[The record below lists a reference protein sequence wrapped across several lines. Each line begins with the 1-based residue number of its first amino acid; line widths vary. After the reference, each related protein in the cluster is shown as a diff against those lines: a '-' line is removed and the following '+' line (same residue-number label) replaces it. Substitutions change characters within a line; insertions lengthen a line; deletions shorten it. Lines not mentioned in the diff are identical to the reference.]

1 MKDHHP
7 DNRKQQI
14 FGTSDERIIIQ
25 TIENNYT
32 KKRII
37 IDNIHYAVINEK
49 IDESLLTKMDI
60 IMLASV
66 NGADN
71 CKNFFIFFSLF
82 VKYLG
87 SGFHDRLVIKGR
99 K

>member
-37 IDNIHYAVINEK
+37 IDNIHSAVINEK

-66 NGADN
+66 NGAAYEIDN
-71 CKNFFIFFSLF
+71 CKIFFIIFFLICEI
-82 VKYLG
+82 L
-87 SGFHDRLVIKGR
+87 RLR
-99 K
+99 LS